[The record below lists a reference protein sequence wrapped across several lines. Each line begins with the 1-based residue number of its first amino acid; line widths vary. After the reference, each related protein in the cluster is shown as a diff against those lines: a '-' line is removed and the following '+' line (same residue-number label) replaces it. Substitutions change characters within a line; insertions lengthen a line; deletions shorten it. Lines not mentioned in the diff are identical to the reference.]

1 MIPAEQWYEYQESY
15 KKYGFDMKPREVK
28 VNKQNQKPKSVI
40 SAKDK
45 ARLLMLTVF
54 LGVLCVGIIVST
66 AYAAKLQYDINTIM
80 NQNDILQGEIDN
92 LNVALKNENNIARI
106 EEKAT
111 SELGMVY
118 PYANQIVNLGEKKV
132 EVSDFAMTLKEQA
145 YN

>member
-15 KKYGFDMKPREVK
+15 KKYGFDMKPRETK
-28 VNKQNQKPKSVI
+28 VSKQKPKAVI

-45 ARLLMLTVF
+45 TRLIMLIVF
-54 LGVLCVGIIVST
+54 LGTLCIGIIVST
-66 AYAAKLQYDINTIM
+66 AYAAKLQYDINTIL
-80 NQNDILQGEIDN
+80 NENNILQGEIDN
-92 LNVALKNENNIARI
+92 LNVAIKKESNIAII

-111 SELGMVY
+111 SELGMIY
-118 PYANQIVNLGEKKV
+118 PQGSQIVRLGEKKV

>member
-15 KKYGFDMKPREVK
+15 KKYGFDMKPRETK
-28 VNKQNQKPKSVI
+28 VNKQKPKAVI

-45 ARLLMLTVF
+45 TRLIMLIVF
-54 LGVLCVGIIVST
+54 LGTLCIDIIVST
-66 AYAAKLQYDINTIM
+66 AYAAKLQYDINTIL
-80 NQNDILQGEIDN
+80 NENNILQGEIDN
-92 LNVALKNENNIARI
+92 LNVAIKKESNIAII

-111 SELGMVY
+111 SELGMIY
-118 PYANQIVNLGEKKV
+118 PQGSQIVRLGEKKV

>member
-15 KKYGFDMKPREVK
+15 KKYGFDMKPRETK
-28 VNKQNQKPKSVI
+28 VNKQKPKAVI

-45 ARLLMLTVF
+45 TRLIMLIVF
-54 LGVLCVGIIVST
+54 LGTLCIGIIVST
-66 AYAAKLQYDINTIM
+66 AYAAKLQYDINTIL
-80 NQNDILQGEIDN
+80 NENNILQGEIDN
-92 LNVALKNENNIARI
+92 LNVAIKKESNIAII

-111 SELGMVY
+111 SELGMIF
-118 PYANQIVNLGEKKV
+118 PQGSQIVRLGEKKV

>member
-15 KKYGFDMKPREVK
+15 KKYGFDMKPRETK
-28 VNKQNQKPKSVI
+28 VNKQKPKAVI

-45 ARLLMLTVF
+45 TRLIMLIVF
-54 LGVLCVGIIVST
+54 LGTLCIGIIVST
-66 AYAAKLQYDINTIM
+66 AYAAKLQYDINTIL
-80 NQNDILQGEIDN
+80 NENNILQGEIDN
-92 LNVALKNENNIARI
+92 LNVAIKKESNIAII

-111 SELGMVY
+111 SELGMIY
-118 PYANQIVNLGEKKV
+118 PQGSQIGRLGEKKV

>member
-15 KKYGFDMKPREVK
+15 KKYGFDMKPRETK
-28 VNKQNQKPKSVI
+28 VNKQKPKAVI

-45 ARLLMLTVF
+45 TRLIMLIVF
-54 LGVLCVGIIVST
+54 LGTLCIGIIVST
-66 AYAAKLQYDINTIM
+66 AYAAKLQYDINTIL
-80 NQNDILQGEIDN
+80 NENNILQGEIDN
-92 LNVALKNENNIARI
+92 LNVAIKKESNIAII

-111 SELGMVY
+111 SELGMIY
-118 PYANQIVNLGEKKV
+118 PQGSQIVRLGEKKV

>member
-15 KKYGFDMKPREVK
+15 KKYGFDMKPRETK
-28 VNKQNQKPKSVI
+28 VNKQKPKAVI

-45 ARLLMLTVF
+45 TRLIMLIVF
-54 LGVLCVGIIVST
+54 LGTLCIGIIVST
-66 AYAAKLQYDINTIM
+66 AYAAKLQYDINTIL
-80 NQNDILQGEIDN
+80 NENNRLQGEIDN
-92 LNVALKNENNIARI
+92 LNVAIKKESNIAII

-111 SELGMVY
+111 SELGMIY
-118 PYANQIVNLGEKKV
+118 PQGSQIVRLGEKKV

>member
-15 KKYGFDMKPREVK
+15 KRYGFDMKPQEVK
-28 VNKQNQKPKSVI
+28 VNKQKQKAVI

-45 ARLLMLTVF
+45 ARLLILILF
-54 LGVLCVGIIVST
+54 AGVLCAGIIVST
-66 AYAAKLQYDINTIM
+66 AYAAKLQYDINSIM

-92 LNVALKNENNIARI
+92 LNVTLKKENNIATI
-106 EEKAT
+106 EEKAIN
-111 SELGMVY
+111 ELGMMY
-118 PYANQIVNLGEKKV
+118 PYESQIVHLGEKKT

>member
-15 KKYGFDMKPREVK
+15 KKYGFDMKPRETK
-28 VNKQNQKPKSVI
+28 VNKQKPKAVI

-45 ARLLMLTVF
+45 TRLIMLIVF
-54 LGVLCVGIIVST
+54 LGTLCIGIIVST
-66 AYAAKLQYDINTIM
+66 AYAAKLQYDINTIL
-80 NQNDILQGEIDN
+80 NENNILQGEIDN
-92 LNVALKNENNIARI
+92 LNIAIKKESNIAII

-111 SELGMVY
+111 SELGMIY
-118 PYANQIVNLGEKKV
+118 PQGSQIVRLGEKKV